1 MNLLN
6 FSCLIF
12 LLSFYTGYQEHE
24 KDLLSRL
31 KQNIEKEQFEDNII
45 LYERADLGRFDCVE
59 KGRIHH
65 QLGLSYYN
73 LDKEDQAIEA
83 FKKATEVWKN
93 CKGIPDEEVAN
104 TIYNI
109 GVSYQYTSSIYLGKN
124 YIDTALYIYES
135 LDSFPAEKIISKYE
149 GAASFYSDLKDFFRA
164 ELLFKNA
171 ELKYQSIQSDDLV
184 FPMLNRLVL
193 YIEFRKY
200 KKGFQLFNEIESL
213 LSKND
218 ELLDDYHK
226 SIFYLNAGNLFL
238 KMNQLDKCFYY
249 TKKAQAILPK
259 EEHNLLSNVHEI
271 LGTYYSRKN
280 ELNLAEIAFE
290 KALNYRMSESSIFQK
305 HLATA
310 YAYENISDLL
320 LKRGKHEEA
329 LEYINKGI
337 RNLSGNQVFDVLQ
350 NPSIKD
356 HQYPVDLVRQLLI
369 KERIFFEMDSSKI
382 GLEKC
387 LSIHQKIDSL
397 IDESISKYASENT
410 RLELKQIIEQHSET
424 AISRLFKLNKLDKNI
439 QNLEKAFYYSS
450 KAKSQIMA
458 QGMNDQLVFNQLG
471 DAKTLNAYR
480 TLQDELKEVKELLL
494 ETDISKDSLL
504 FRQNEILTELEV
516 LKTSFLNKTGGLK
529 NNESYFKI
537 KSVNEIMSLLNKEQL
552 LVDFFIGKEN
562 SYGFFIDKDNFEA
575 VEIVSH
581 SLNKKILEH
590 KEMLNAP
597 SDLPWRTTSKYL
609 YETLF
614 SNKLITAKQ
623 KGITDLIILSD
634 GSLNYISLESLV
646 NDEDVLLIYDFNISY
661 LYSTAF
667 LKNAV
672 KRQYDFEFVGMATPY
687 SKDLDQKLISLGY
700 IDKTENYGQLSMSEK
715 ELLSCKAVYKNKYLL
730 GKEASV
736 DNFFRYA
743 SKSKILYLSMHGI
756 LDDEENERT
765 ALLFDD
771 QNPNFILSAFELYKN
786 KIETDLVI
794 LSACHSAG
802 GKLYQG
808 EGTNGLSKAF
818 IASGAS
824 SVVSSLWPATELSAS
839 MILPNFL
846 KYLKSGKSKTE
857 ALRLSK
863 LDYLKSVSP
872 GFQHPYYWSN
882 FILLGDI
889 EAYEKGFEFS
899 DLVSILGLVSIIL
912 LVIFTFRK
920 FRNIPN

>member
-290 KALNYRMSESSIFQK
+290 KALNYRM
-305 HLATA
+305 
-310 YAYENISDLL
+310 
-320 LKRGKHEEA
+320 
-329 LEYINKGI
+329 
-337 RNLSGNQVFDVLQ
+337 
-350 NPSIKD
+350 
-356 HQYPVDLVRQLLI
+356 
-369 KERIFFEMDSSKI
+369 
-382 GLEKC
+382 
-387 LSIHQKIDSL
+387 
-397 IDESISKYASENT
+397 
-410 RLELKQIIEQHSET
+410 
-424 AISRLFKLNKLDKNI
+424 
-439 QNLEKAFYYSS
+439 
-450 KAKSQIMA
+450 
-458 QGMNDQLVFNQLG
+458 
-471 DAKTLNAYR
+471 
-480 TLQDELKEVKELLL
+480 
-494 ETDISKDSLL
+494 
-504 FRQNEILTELEV
+504 
-516 LKTSFLNKTGGLK
+516 
-529 NNESYFKI
+529 
-537 KSVNEIMSLLNKEQL
+537 
-552 LVDFFIGKEN
+552 
-562 SYGFFIDKDNFEA
+562 
-575 VEIVSH
+575 
-581 SLNKKILEH
+581 
-590 KEMLNAP
+590 
-597 SDLPWRTTSKYL
+597 
-609 YETLF
+609 
-614 SNKLITAKQ
+614 
-623 KGITDLIILSD
+623 
-634 GSLNYISLESLV
+634 
-646 NDEDVLLIYDFNISY
+646 
-661 LYSTAF
+661 
-667 LKNAV
+667 
-672 KRQYDFEFVGMATPY
+672 
-687 SKDLDQKLISLGY
+687 
-700 IDKTENYGQLSMSEK
+700 
-715 ELLSCKAVYKNKYLL
+715 
-730 GKEASV
+730 
-736 DNFFRYA
+736 
-743 SKSKILYLSMHGI
+743 
-756 LDDEENERT
+756 
-765 ALLFDD
+765 
-771 QNPNFILSAFELYKN
+771 
-786 KIETDLVI
+786 
-794 LSACHSAG
+794 
-802 GKLYQG
+802 
-808 EGTNGLSKAF
+808 
-818 IASGAS
+818 
-824 SVVSSLWPATELSAS
+824 
-839 MILPNFL
+839 
-846 KYLKSGKSKTE
+846 
-857 ALRLSK
+857 
-863 LDYLKSVSP
+863 
-872 GFQHPYYWSN
+872 
-882 FILLGDI
+882 
-889 EAYEKGFEFS
+889 
-899 DLVSILGLVSIIL
+899 
-912 LVIFTFRK
+912 
-920 FRNIPN
+920 